1 MTPPSPTPRPGNRQR
16 IPLGDQSGPGGP
28 YRVRRLITAVVV
40 VCGVGLVT
48 ATAPG
53 SAAAAAP
60 ATPAAPVAA
69 PVDGGG
75 GAEGAAVAVDNSRWP
90 AALNWVIPGTA
101 EFTAR
106 YLSGQTAGGDTVV
119 TGSGCTAAQGG
130 DAWAY
135 TVDFI
140 SNLGVILD
148 AQATATGQSLM
159 TLGDQAL
166 PTAPWPG
173 LATDRGIEVLTL
185 GSGERVLAGPGALIE
200 MPDSGAVLTAGGVG
214 VCADTLRPY
223 GAPAV
228 DAPFG
233 FGFYTAPDQGSV
245 DFLMTQLAKQPA
257 PRVEGQVW
265 AVPAQFYDPV
275 NGAENPLRA
284 WDYSPLQVMEYCS
297 DENNPFCLTAA
308 FLRCP
313 TGDGATDAEAA
324 AITAC
329 RTWNANVIILNQR
342 IAMTLLQPGVGV
354 PADGGLDY
362 AAAAG
367 QPTGQAPLDGWTALA
382 AAGETLT
389 EAVTMFYVTMGAAV
403 LVGGLVAGGIPGVLI
418 AAGVIGAASLVASQG
433 IFGAVTCAQDFPK
446 CAAAAGA
453 DGLITTLGL
462 IPDAARSARVP
473 DMTGE
478 SMTRLLGTL
487 GGISAAVVLVFFL
500 ISLLTA
506 VLLHRPGQIWPAV
519 LGVIGWGAALGLGG
533 AFLTMLIAA
542 RGGVMTWLDTDGGGG
557 TVLDGFPTLVQE
569 SLSAIAAGPT
579 RGLLLAAVLSLVG
592 MVLGAVVWV
601 IMWVSG
607 QWIPLVVALLVLQA
621 AGLAAPGMPRKWLSR
636 GFSVLWTLLLTP
648 VMVMIIWR
656 VGKIGL
662 ESNTG
667 YLGLLGG
674 VLILLGCAFSFLIV
688 QRMLPMGEG
697 NGLGVGAAMMTA
709 ASWVAGRAS
718 SAARPNPSRGQL
730 AQQQLQHS
738 TDHTNTGSDGA
749 GSNGLDGT
757 GPGGDGNDGDGGG
770 MDGAADPGGGD
781 DSGGG
786 APAAE
791 TAVAGPGSRAGAG
804 GADGGWADGGNANDA
819 GSWAGAPSAGSP
831 SVGGDD
837 DFMDRLVDDMLSETR
852 SGRAFLRVTRAAGRL
867 RKGGNASPGG
877 AARTGG
883 PSGGAVGPVGDAGE
897 PDPGESPWEG
907 SPVDRN
913 PWGDEPAAGP
923 PGWGTSGGQSRP
935 EGSTAVGW
943 AEPGHGDPDDAAPG
957 GGGWGHPAPGQD
969 PAAGDGGVRDA

>member
-1 MTPPSPTPRPGNRQR
+1 M
-16 IPLGDQSGPGGP
+16 
-28 YRVRRLITAVVV
+28 TAVVV
-40 VCGVGLVT
+40 VCGVVLITT
-48 ATAPG
+48 AAPG
-53 SAAAAAP
+53 SATA
-60 ATPAAPVAA
+60 ATPSVQAAPVASAA
-69 PVDGGG
+69 PVDGDS
-75 GAEGAAVAVDNSRWP
+75 EGAAVAVDNSRWP

-106 YLSGQTAGGDTVV
+106 YLSGQTAGGNTVV
-119 TGSGCTAAQGG
+119 TGSGCTAEQGG

-140 SNLGVILD
+140 SNLGGILD

-265 AVPAQFYDPV
+265 AVPEQFYDPV

-313 TGDGATDAEAA
+313 TGDGATDAQAA

-382 AAGETLT
+382 AAGGTLT
-389 EAVTMFYVTMGAAV
+389 AAVKMLYVSMGAAV
-403 LVGGLVAGGIPGVLI
+403 LVGGLVAGGIPGMLI

-506 VLLHRPGQIWPAV
+506 VILHRPGQIWPAV

-557 TVLDGFPTLVQE
+557 TVLDGFPTQVQE

-697 NGLGVGAAMMTA
+697 NGLGVGTAMMTA

-738 TDHTNTGSDGA
+738 TDHNGSDGA
-749 GSNGLDGT
+749 AGDGAGGDGPDDT
-757 GPGGDGNDGDGGG
+757 GPGGDG
-770 MDGAADPGGGD
+770 MDGAGSADATEPAD
-781 DSGGG
+781 DGSG
-786 APAAE
+786 
-791 TAVAGPGSRAGAG
+791 TAAG
-804 GADGGWADGGNANDA
+804 GASRDSTDGSGPGTGAGETGGGWADGGNADSA
-819 GSWAGAPSAGSP
+819 GSWAGDPSAGSP
-831 SVGGDD
+831 SAGDD
-837 DFMDRLVDDMLSETR
+837 DDVTNQLVDDTLSDTR
-852 SGRAFLRVTRAAGRL
+852 SGRAVLRATRAARRL
-867 RKGGNASPGG
+867 RKGSNSSPRGT
-877 AARTGG
+877 APTGG
-883 PSGGAVGPVGDAGE
+883 PGGSGGGALGSIGNGGE
-897 PDPGESPWEG
+897 PEPGETPRESG
-907 SPVDRN
+907 SFDQN

-923 PGWGTSGGQSRP
+923 PGWGTGGGQGRP
-935 EGSTAVGW
+935 DRSTTAAGW
-943 AEPGHGDPDDAAPG
+943 GETGNGDPDDGAPGDGAPG
-957 GGGWGHPAPGQD
+957 GNGGRPTPGRD
-969 PAAGDGGVRDA
+969 PAAGDAGVRDA